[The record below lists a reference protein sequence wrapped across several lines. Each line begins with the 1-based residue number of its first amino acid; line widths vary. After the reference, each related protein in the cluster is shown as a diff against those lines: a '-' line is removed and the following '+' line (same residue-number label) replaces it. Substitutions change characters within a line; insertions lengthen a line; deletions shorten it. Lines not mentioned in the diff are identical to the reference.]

1 MSSANS
7 SSSPLTVLC
16 LASYFKG
23 GDFIRECHRQGCR
36 TLLLTSH
43 SLKDEPWPRE
53 SIDEIFYMPDVQK
66 EWKLEDALLGVSY
79 MARKETIDRI
89 VALDDFDVETAA
101 TLREHLR
108 VAGMGDTTARYF
120 RDKLAMR
127 TKAREEGLTVPEFI
141 HVLNHA
147 RLSEFME
154 RVPPP
159 WVLKPRSLAGSMG
172 IKKVHSADEFWAA
185 LELLG
190 DKQSFY
196 LLEQYVPGD
205 IYHVDAIFYEREL
218 LFAIASRY
226 GRPPMEVSQQG
237 DIFSTRTLPLDSPES
252 RELIEMNRQV
262 MKAFG
267 MVRGV
272 SHSEFIRGR
281 ERRQA
286 VFPGNFGARG
296 RSAHRRSGGSGY
308 WDQPVGGVGEG
319 RNRRRQVAVQTACA
333 QERFCRAAGVARQT
347 GTAGYLRVQRS
358 RDRLAHER
366 KEASRWIDREVARI
380 RSASRNCCTATS
392 SACGRTFWR
401 GSRRW
406 TGQISENGASAPR

>member
-127 TKAREEGLTVPEFI
+127 AKAREEGLTVPEFI

-147 RLSEFME
+147 RLSEFMQ

-281 ERRQA
+281 NDGKLYFLETS
-286 VFPGNFGARG
+286 AR
-296 RSAHRRSGGSGY
+296 
-308 WDQPVGGVGEG
+308 VGGAHIVDLVE
-319 RNRRRQVAVQTACA
+319 
-333 QERFCRAAGVARQT
+333 AAT
-347 GTAGYLRVQRS
+347 GINLWAEWAKVEIAGGKSPY
-358 RDRLAHER
+358 
-366 KEASRWIDREVARI
+366 KPP
-380 RSASRNCCTATS
+380 
-392 SACGRTFWR
+392 
-401 GSRRW
+401 
-406 TGQISENGASAPR
+406 APRNDSAGLLVSLAKQEQPDTSAYNDPEIVWRMNEKKHHVGLIVKSANPQRVEELLHSYVERMRQDFLAWQPPLDRPNF